1 MGGLA
6 SADKSKTI
14 LVVDD
19 FKTMR
24 RIVRQSLRQLG
35 FESIEEA
42 EDGKIALQ
50 MLEKGSYQLI
60 ISDWNMPNMMGID
73 LLKAVRADTRLR
85 TIPFL
90 MLTAE
95 SQKENVLE
103 AARAG
108 VSNYIVK
115 PFTQEQLEERLDQI
129 FQKYGGK

>member
-1 MGGLA
+1 MGVLQ
-6 SADKSKTI
+6 SVDKSKPVLI
-14 LVVDD
+14 VDD
-19 FKTMR
+19 FKAMR
-24 RIVRQSLRQLG
+24 RIVRQCLRDIG
-35 FESIEEA
+35 FVELDEA

-50 MLEKGSYQLI
+50 LLQKKNYQLI

-73 LLKAVRADTRLR
+73 LLKAVRSDARLKA
-85 TIPFL
+85 IPFL

-115 PFTQEQLEERLDQI
+115 PFNSGDLESKLELI
-129 FQKYGGK
+129 FAKK

>member
-1 MGGLA
+1 MGALA
-6 SADKSKTI
+6 SADKSKPV

-24 RIVRQSLRQLG
+24 RIVRQALKGMG
-35 FESIEEA
+35 FQSVDEA

-50 MLEKGSYQLI
+50 KLQQGSYQLI

-85 TIPFL
+85 AIPFL

-115 PFTQEQLEERLDQI
+115 PFTQDQLEEKLEQI
-129 FQKYGGK
+129 YAKK

>member
-1 MGGLA
+1 MGTPLG
-6 SADKSKTI
+6 SVDKSKPVLI
-14 LVVDD
+14 VDD
-19 FKTMR
+19 FKAMR
-24 RIVRQSLRQLG
+24 RIVRQCLRELG
-35 FESIEEA
+35 FGELDEA
-42 EDGKIALQ
+42 EDGKMALQ
-50 MLEKGSYQLI
+50 MLQKKSYQLV

-73 LLKAVRADTRLR
+73 LLKAVRSDTRLK

-115 PFTQEQLEERLDQI
+115 PFTTNDLEQKLSQVFD
-129 FQKYGGK
+129 KKK

>member
-1 MGGLA
+1 MSGLK
-6 SADKSKTI
+6 SVDKTRPVLI
-14 LVVDD
+14 VDD
-19 FKTMR
+19 FKAMR
-24 RIVRQSLRQLG
+24 RIVRQCLRDIG
-35 FESIEEA
+35 FTELDEA

-50 MLEKGSYQLI
+50 LLQKRTYQLI

-73 LLKAVRADTRLR
+73 LLKAVRADAKLKQ
-85 TIPFL
+85 IPFL

-115 PFTQEQLEERLDQI
+115 PFNSGDLENKLDLI
-129 FQKYGGK
+129 FTKK